1 MERDVVVAHGI
12 TQFLKETTMERS
24 DKYCCYVSDHTGEIA
39 AVNPNKNIYYS
50 PHYDGPLQFEGETI
64 NELKIKNTK

>member
-39 AVNPNKNIYYS
+39 AVNPNAGDPVTADPI
-50 PHYDGPLQFEGETI
+50 
-64 NELKIKNTK
+64 IKNAPS